1 MYVKGVHGVLSHFG
15 VDYPCMWNTQGWL
28 TPADDHVMLMEVL
41 IVSRYDTDRSGNIN
55 AQELHM
61 AFQCSGYNLWVYHDD
76 MGLLPDTWNCGLRMR
91 RECFPRHQLQRK
103 PLVSNP
109 GMHHGTCVTHVPWCM
124 SGSLTCGGRGKRSRH
139 SRRMRNPQFYV
150 SGKRPMETHSTW
162 LAFCER
168 IHQWLVDFPQKM
180 VSDADLWCFLCC

>member
-1 MYVKGVHGVLSHFG
+1 MHTVECVSQVLCC
-15 VDYPCMWNTQGWL
+15 VVP
-28 TPADDHVMLMEVL
+28 
-41 IVSRYDTDRSGNIN
+41 GNDCPWAN
-55 AQELHM
+55 EA
-61 AFQCSGYNLWVYHDD
+61 

-91 RECFPRHQLQRK
+91 RECRERFPRHQLQRK

-150 SGKRPMETHSTW
+150 SGKRPIGKSLGIWLTSNNTKVEQNSPICSMQNLSLTHWGRDRMAAILQTAHSN
-162 LAFCER
+162 AFPLMFEFR
-168 IHQWLVDFPQKM
+168 
-180 VSDADLWCFLCC
+180 